1 MTDRTIDAV
10 QDYLTII
17 SGNRVKRIMD
27 IKTLMERHPSE
38 RVVSLLKQ
46 LSKEKEKILME
57 LIEEDKTSS
66 TINEAVATMFR
77 LHMAITTIQ
86 NSNTVK
92 QEVKAA

>member
-1 MTDRTIDAV
+1 MTDQTIDAV

-38 RVVSLLKQ
+38 AVVSLLKQ

-57 LIEEDKTSS
+57 LIETDKTSS

>member
-1 MTDRTIDAV
+1 MTDQTIDAV

-17 SGNRVKRIMD
+17 SENRVKRIMD

-57 LIEEDKTSS
+57 LIETDKTSS

-86 NSNTVK
+86 NSNAVK

>member
-1 MTDRTIDAV
+1 MTDQTIDAV

-17 SGNRVKRIMD
+17 SENRVKRIMD

-38 RVVSLLKQ
+38 AVVSLLKQ

-57 LIEEDKTSS
+57 LIETDKTSS

-86 NSNTVK
+86 NSNAVK

>member
-1 MTDRTIDAV
+1 MTDQTIDAV

-17 SGNRVKRIMD
+17 SENGVKRIMD

-38 RVVSLLKQ
+38 AVFSLLKQ

-57 LIEEDKTSS
+57 LIETDKTSS

-86 NSNTVK
+86 NSNAVK

>member
-1 MTDRTIDAV
+1 MTDQTIDAV
-10 QDYLTII
+10 QDYLTIV
-17 SGNRVKRIMD
+17 SENRVKRIMD

-57 LIEEDKTSS
+57 LIETDKTSS

-86 NSNTVK
+86 NSNAVK